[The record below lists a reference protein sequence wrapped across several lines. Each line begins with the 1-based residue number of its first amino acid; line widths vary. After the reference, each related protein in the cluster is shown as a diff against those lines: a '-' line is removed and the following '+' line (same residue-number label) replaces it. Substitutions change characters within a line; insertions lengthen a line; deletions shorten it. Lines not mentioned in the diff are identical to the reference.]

1 MRSKSQLMSI
11 LLGKDKWKGL
21 LTIWINWILK
31 KNMSFDKVQDEIID
45 LLSENEDQQFIFL
58 TGAAGTGKTT
68 LLERVKNQLSLK
80 KMVVAPTG
88 IAALNIGGTTIN
100 SAFRIGFDTIPAI
113 TKSKDP
119 RFNKLLKNLE
129 LLIIDEVSMVR
140 APMLDAIS
148 QSLQIHRNSQEPFGG
163 VHVLACGDLFQ
174 LPPIIKESEER
185 VIYEKYDSIYFFDAH
200 SFKDMDKVNFF
211 ELTESFRQEED
222 QKFCDLLNNIRV
234 GRDLENTINQI
245 NSNCFDP
252 TLESDFFMTL
262 TSRKRRAE
270 ELNEYKLSHI
280 EGQEELIKSK
290 ESGDLNEND
299 LPAPRELKIKVGA
312 NVMFIKNDPEG
323 RWVNGTL
330 GTVSECLDKK
340 KKNIKIKINNKTHK
354 VEREE
359 WNKVKFTYDDDSD
372 EVLEEVVSSFKQ
384 FPIKLGWAVTIHK
397 SQGLTLESC
406 SVDLGSGAF
415 ATGQAYVALSRCK
428 NLNSLH
434 LQRELKVSDALV
446 DPDIV
451 DFHKNYLKS

>member
-1 MRSKSQLMSI
+1 
-11 LLGKDKWKGL
+11 
-21 LTIWINWILK
+21 
-31 KNMSFDKVQDEIID
+31 MSFDKVQDEIID
-45 LLSENEDQQFIFL
+45 LLSEDSEQQFIFL

-100 SAFRIGFDTIPAI
+100 SAFRIGFDTIPVI

-119 RFNKLLKNLE
+119 RFSKLLRNLE

-148 QSLQIHRNSQEPFGG
+148 QTLQIHRNSEEPFGG
-163 VHVLACGDLFQ
+163 VHILACGDLFQ

-185 VIYEKYDSIYFFDAH
+185 IIYEKYNSVYFFDAH
-200 SFKDMDKVNFF
+200 SFKDMAKINYF

-222 QKFCDLLNNIRV
+222 QRFCELLNNIRI
-234 GRDLENTINQI
+234 GQDLESTINQI

-262 TSRKRRAE
+262 TSRKKRAE

-280 EGQEELIKSK
+280 EGEEELIKSK

-340 KKNIKIKINNKTHK
+340 KKHIKVKINNKTHK

-359 WNKVKFTYDDDSD
+359 WNKVRFTYDEDSD
-372 EVLEEVVSSFKQ
+372 DVLEEVISSFKQ

-406 SVDLGSGAF
+406 SVDLGAGAF

-428 NLNSLH
+428 NLNSLN

-446 DPDIV
+446 DPDII
-451 DFHKNYLKS
+451 DFHKNFIRN

>member
-1 MRSKSQLMSI
+1 
-11 LLGKDKWKGL
+11 
-21 LTIWINWILK
+21 
-31 KNMSFDKVQDEIID
+31 MSFDKVKDEIID
-45 LLSENEDQQFIFL
+45 LLSDDSEQQFIFL

-100 SAFRIGFDTIPAI
+100 SAFRIGFETIPLI

-119 RFNKLLKNLE
+119 RFGKLLRNLE

-148 QSLQIHRNSQEPFGG
+148 QSLQIHRNSEEPFGG
-163 VHVLACGDLFQ
+163 IHVLACGDLFQ

-185 VIYEKYDSIYFFDAH
+185 IIYEKYNTIYFFDAH
-200 SFKDMDKVNFF
+200 SFKDMKMISYF

-222 QKFCDLLNNIRV
+222 QRFCELLNNIRI
-234 GRDLENTINQI
+234 GKDLDVTIDQI

-252 TLESDFFMTL
+252 TLESEFFMTL
-262 TSRKRRAE
+262 TSRKKRAE
-270 ELNEYKLSHI
+270 ELNEYKLGHI
-280 EGQEELIKSK
+280 EGEEEIIKSK
-290 ESGDLNEND
+290 ETGELNEND

-330 GTVSECLDKK
+330 GTISECLDKK
-340 KKNIKIKINNKTHK
+340 KKYIKVKINKKTHK
-354 VEREE
+354 VEREA
-359 WNKVKFTYDDDSD
+359 WNKVRFTYDEDSD
-372 EVLEEVVSSFKQ
+372 EVLEEVISSFKQ

-406 SVDLGSGAF
+406 SVDLGAGAF

-428 NLNSLH
+428 NLSSLH

-446 DPDIV
+446 DPDII
-451 DFHKNYLKS
+451 DFHQKFISN

>member
-1 MRSKSQLMSI
+1 
-11 LLGKDKWKGL
+11 
-21 LTIWINWILK
+21 
-31 KNMSFDKVQDEIID
+31 MSFDKVHDEIVD
-45 LLSENEDQQFIFL
+45 LLSEDSDQQFIFL

-100 SAFRIGFDTIPAI
+100 SAFRIGFDTIPVI

-119 RFNKLLKNLE
+119 RFNKLLRNLE

-148 QSLQIHRNSQEPFGG
+148 QSLQIHRSSEKPFGG

-185 VIYEKYDSIYFFDAH
+185 IIYEKYESVYFFDSH
-200 SFKDMDKVNFF
+200 SFKEMDEIHYF

-222 QKFCDLLNNIRV
+222 QKFCELLNNIRI
-234 GRDLENTINQI
+234 GHDLESTINQI

-262 TSRKRRAE
+262 TSRKKRAE
-270 ELNEYKLSHI
+270 ELNEYKLGHI
-280 EGQEELIKSK
+280 EGQEEIIRSK

-330 GTVSECLDKK
+330 GIVSECLDKK
-340 KKNIKIKINNKTHK
+340 KKHIKIKINNKTHK

-359 WNKVKFTYDDDSD
+359 WNKVRFTYDDDSD

-446 DPDIV
+446 DPDII
-451 DFHKNYLKS
+451 DFHRNNLGA

>member
-1 MRSKSQLMSI
+1 
-11 LLGKDKWKGL
+11 
-21 LTIWINWILK
+21 
-31 KNMSFDKVQDEIID
+31 MSFDKVHDEIID
-45 LLSENEDQQFIFL
+45 LLSEGSDQQFIFL

-100 SAFRIGFDTIPAI
+100 SAFRIGFDTIPVI

-119 RFNKLLKNLE
+119 RFVKLLRNLE

-148 QSLQIHRNSQEPFGG
+148 QSLQIHRNSEEPFGG

-185 VIYEKYDSIYFFDAH
+185 IIYEKYDSVYFFDSH
-200 SFKDMDKVNFF
+200 SFKEMKAINFF

-222 QKFCDLLNNIRV
+222 QKFCELLNNIRI
-234 GRDLENTINQI
+234 GKDLEPTISQI

-252 TLESDFFMTL
+252 TLESDFYMTL
-262 TSRKRRAE
+262 TSRKKRAE
-270 ELNEYKLSHI
+270 ELNEYKLGHI
-280 EGQEELIKSK
+280 EGQEEVIKSK

-340 KKNIKIKINNKTHK
+340 KKHIKIKINNKTHK

-359 WNKVKFTYDDDSD
+359 WNKVRFTYDDDSD
-372 EVLEEVVSSFKQ
+372 EVLEEVISSFKQ

-446 DPDIV
+446 DPDII
-451 DFHKNYLKS
+451 DFHRNNLGS

>member
-1 MRSKSQLMSI
+1 
-11 LLGKDKWKGL
+11 
-21 LTIWINWILK
+21 
-31 KNMSFDKVQDEIID
+31 MSFDKVQDEIID
-45 LLSENEDQQFIFL
+45 LLSEGSEQQFIFL

-100 SAFRIGFDTIPAI
+100 SAFRIGFDTIPVI

-119 RFNKLLKNLE
+119 RFAKLLRNLE

-148 QSLQIHRNSQEPFGG
+148 QSLQIHRNSEEPFGG

-185 VIYEKYDSIYFFDAH
+185 VIYEKYNSVYFFDAH
-200 SFKDMDKVNFF
+200 SFKDMAKINYF

-222 QKFCDLLNNIRV
+222 QRFCELLNNIRI
-234 GRDLENTINQI
+234 GQDLESTINQI

-262 TSRKRRAE
+262 TSRKKRAE

-280 EGQEELIKSK
+280 EGEEELIKSK

-340 KKNIKIKINNKTHK
+340 KKHIKVKINNKTHK

-359 WNKVKFTYDDDSD
+359 WNKVRFTYDEDSD
-372 EVLEEVVSSFKQ
+372 DVLEEVISSFKQ

-406 SVDLGSGAF
+406 SVDLGAGAF

-428 NLNSLH
+428 NLNSLN

-446 DPDIV
+446 DPDII
-451 DFHKNYLKS
+451 DFHKNFIRN